1 MAATPQYG
9 QMIFVGQSGTT
20 YAVDLY
26 VSDVN
31 SALVNWDGGG
41 GAGTTSPTFWVAPE
55 NVTLRDYSMTTGTAD
70 TEKLRLVVNNK
81 PLGSVLRYVPHLSTN
96 SNRPPLNIGFAKGAQ
111 ISAFQISD

>member
-9 QMIFVGQSGTT
+9 QMIFVGTSGTT

-31 SALVNWDGGG
+31 GALIRFDGGS
-41 GAGTTSPTFWVAPE
+41 GAGTASPTVWIPPE
-55 NVTLRDYSMTTGTAD
+55 NVTLTDYSMVTGTAD
-70 TEKLRLVVNNK
+70 TEKIRLVVNSK
-81 PLGSVLRYVPHLSTN
+81 PLGSILRYAPHLTTN
-96 SNRPPLNIGFAKGAQ
+96 SNRPPLRIGFAKASQ